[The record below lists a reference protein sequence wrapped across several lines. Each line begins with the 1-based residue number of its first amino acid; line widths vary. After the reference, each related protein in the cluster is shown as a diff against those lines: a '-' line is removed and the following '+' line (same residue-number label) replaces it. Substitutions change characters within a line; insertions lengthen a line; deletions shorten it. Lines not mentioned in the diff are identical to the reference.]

1 MKIKKGWR
9 KLQTKNK
16 KLQLKAI
23 LETEGNPNVMEDEVF
38 AGLVGSMRK
47 KGWYMEPATVWE
59 YEPGKYRA
67 ISGHKR
73 IQAAIAAGILDTTF
87 RVICDPEYSEEQARL
102 DLMEANHRNGQDDED
117 LAKRFIESMID
128 DLDIDIDKIVESTGL
143 SDSEIEKILNKIDKI
158 DNEEIIINEE
168 EEFGYLTFIVDRE
181 QKEYI
186 EKCIDQC
193 SCENRTEGLIKL
205 CQSYTEK

>member
-143 SDSEIEKILNKIDKI
+143 SDSEIEKILNFDEIEN
-158 DNEEIIINEE
+158 NEKDDEVPEVK
-168 EEFGYLTFIVDRE
+168 TT
-181 QKEYI
+181 K
-186 EKCIDQC
+186 
-193 SCENRTEGLIKL
+193 IKL
-205 CQSYTEK
+205 GDMFQLGEHRVMCGDATKIEDIENLMSL